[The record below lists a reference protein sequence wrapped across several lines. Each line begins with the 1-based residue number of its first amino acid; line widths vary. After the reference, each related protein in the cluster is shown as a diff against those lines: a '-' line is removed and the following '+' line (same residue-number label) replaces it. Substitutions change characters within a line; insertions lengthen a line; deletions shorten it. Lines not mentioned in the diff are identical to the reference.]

1 METVGQMESGQN
13 KESHLR
19 PAGIDAHL
27 NLRRDASCVIQLR
40 AIERIRA
47 RSNDDTM
54 LKVGRSK
61 RSSGSVH
68 CNR

>member
-1 METVGQMESGQN
+1 
-13 KESHLR
+13 
-19 PAGIDAHL
+19 L
-27 NLRRDASCVIQLR
+27 NLRRDASCVIQIR

-61 RSSGSVH
+61 RSSGVVH